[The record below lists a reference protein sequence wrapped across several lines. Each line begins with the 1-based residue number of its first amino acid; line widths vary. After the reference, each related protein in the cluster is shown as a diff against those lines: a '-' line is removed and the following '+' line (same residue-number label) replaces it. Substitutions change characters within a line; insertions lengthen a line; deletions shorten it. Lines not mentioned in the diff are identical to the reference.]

1 MLLEKIVL
9 LSLIV
14 ETLLVIWFKSPIQEH
29 FKTFTK
35 IPLQDYL
42 SIRYPL
48 LAKLSGC
55 HICISFWLSLFL
67 GIGCFDIGLYFFCIP
82 GVLYLVNSKLF

>member
-1 MLLEKIVL
+1 MLFEKIIL
-9 LSLIV
+9 LALAV

-29 FKTFTK
+29 FTTFTK

-42 SIRYPL
+42 NLRYPI
-48 LAKLSGC
+48 LAKLNGC

-67 GIGCFDIGLYFFCIP
+67 GIGIFDVGFYFLCVP
-82 GVLYLVNSKLF
+82 GILYLFNRNVF

>member
-1 MLLEKIVL
+1 MLLEKIILV
-9 LSLIV
+9 SLIV

-29 FKTFTK
+29 FKIFTK

-42 SIRYPL
+42 NLKYPL
-48 LAKLSGC
+48 LARLNGC

-67 GIGCFDIGLYFFCIP
+67 GIAVFDLGIYFLCIP
-82 GVLYLVNSKLF
+82 GILYLFNRDVF

>member
-1 MLLEKIVL
+1 MLLEKIILV
-9 LSLIV
+9 SLIV

-29 FKTFTK
+29 FKMFTK

-42 SIRYPL
+42 NLKYPL
-48 LAKLSGC
+48 LARLNGC

-67 GIGCFDIGLYFFCIP
+67 GITVFDLGIYFLCIP
-82 GVLYLVNSKLF
+82 GILYLFNRDVF

>member
-1 MLLEKIVL
+1 MLLKNLILV
-9 LSLIV
+9 SLIV
-14 ETLLVIWFKSPIQEH
+14 ETFLVIWFKSPIQEH
-29 FKTFTK
+29 FKVFTK

-42 SIRYPL
+42 SLKYPL

-67 GIGCFDIGLYFFCIP
+67 GWGFFDLGIYFLCIP
-82 GVLYLVNSKLF
+82 GLLYLLNHKVF